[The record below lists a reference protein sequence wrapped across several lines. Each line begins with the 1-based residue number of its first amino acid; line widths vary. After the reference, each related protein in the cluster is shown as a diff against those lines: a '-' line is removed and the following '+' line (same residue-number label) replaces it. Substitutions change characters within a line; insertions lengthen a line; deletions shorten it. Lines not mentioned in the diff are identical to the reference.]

1 MLSGSH
7 FNQQIGSWDVSKG
20 ETFVHMF
27 YSSQFNQPVGSW
39 NVSQGETFESMFY
52 NASEFSQDLSSW
64 IVTGKGVGGMIV
76 DILA

>member
-1 MLSGSH
+1 
-7 FNQQIGSWDVSKG
+7 
-20 ETFVHMF
+20 MF